1 MTPSPPATPADSPG
15 RLNTH
20 AATAENTRV
29 GNARFRRGA
38 VAPWGFRGHGFSL
51 LELIVVVVILAI
63 ISAIAAPR
71 YSMAIQRYRL
81 EMAANRV
88 AADISLAKSYARAK
102 GSSATISFSV
112 SGSTYSIAG
121 LTSTERL
128 GEAHGVNLSRDPFG
142 VSIQSV
148 DFAGTN
154 TLTIKGYGTPTSGGT
169 VRLRLGDLTKVIT
182 VTAGSGEVS
191 VQ

>member
-1 MTPSPPATPADSPG
+1 M
-15 RLNTH
+15 
-20 AATAENTRV
+20 
-29 GNARFRRGA
+29 GNARSRRGA
-38 VAPWGFRGHGFSL
+38 VAPWGPRGRGFSL
-51 LELIVVVVILAI
+51 LELIVVVIILAI

-71 YSMAIQRYRL
+71 YTLAIQRYRL

-88 AADISLAKSYARAK
+88 AADIGLAASYARAK
-102 GSSATISFSV
+102 GSSATISFAV
-112 SGSTYSIAG
+112 SSSSYSIAG
-121 LTSTERL
+121 LTSTERRD
-128 GEAHGVNLSRDPFG
+128 EAHGVDLSRDPFG

-169 VRLRLGDLTKVIT
+169 VRLRLGDLSKTISVA
-182 VTAGSGEVS
+182 AGSGEVS

>member
-1 MTPSPPATPADSPG
+1 M
-15 RLNTH
+15 
-20 AATAENTRV
+20 

-38 VAPWGFRGHGFSL
+38 VAPWSSRGRGFSL
-51 LELIVVVVILAI
+51 LELIAVIVILAI

-71 YSMAIQRYRL
+71 YSLAIQRYRL

-102 GSSATISFSV
+102 GSSATISFSA
-112 SGSTYSIAG
+112 SSSSYSIAG
-121 LTSTERL
+121 LTSTERA
-128 GEAHGVNLSRDPFG
+128 GEAHGVDLSRDPFG

-169 VRLRLGDLTKVIT
+169 VRLRLGDLSKTISVA
-182 VTAGSGEVS
+182 AGSGEVS